1 MVLCSECPVESSSL
15 PPLTSMVLVLPNV
28 LVITNKLL
36 AGAAATATGADGE
49 PTAGTSSS
57 GTSANGGYKLSP
69 GAAAG
74 IGVGAALLLVA
85 IIGAIIFLFRRAR
98 KRKQGRH
105 QSLAHS
111 VPPTHHPSLAP
122 TSPPPQFSPYAQPRE
137 VKTVYYD
144 PPPMALG
151 PQYGHQRVFPHELDS
166 AAVTGSP
173 QTSAYQAQSEGTA
186 AERLPSPPSAGIIAP
201 QPHAPPPTVRSS
213 GFQYHKRSPGQI
225 SPPQGSQRSR
235 GSNHD
240 NSSYGFP
247 SQEPSPNPD
256 AEGFPFQQPLQQGGP
271 GSPES
276 QQRLFP
282 RRTVGSP
289 NLRGST

>member
-1 MVLCSECPVESSSL
+1 ML
-15 PPLTSMVLVLPNV
+15 PSV
-28 LVITNKLL
+28 LVIANTFL

-49 PTAGTSSS
+49 PTAGTS
-57 GTSANGGYKLSP
+57 ADGGHKLSP

-74 IGVGAALLLVA
+74 IGVGGALLLVA
-85 IIGAIIFLFRRAR
+85 IVGAIIFLFRRAR

-105 QSLAHS
+105 RSLSHS
-111 VPPTHHPSLAP
+111 VPPTHHPSLVP
-122 TSPPPQFSPYAQPRE
+122 TSPPPQFSPPYEPSRE
-137 VKTVYYD
+137 IKTVYYD

-151 PQYGHQRVFPHELDS
+151 PQHGHQHVFPHELDS

-186 AERLPSPPSAGIIAP
+186 AEQLPSPPLAGIVAP
-201 QPHAPPPTVRSS
+201 QPHSPPPTVSSS
-213 GFQYHKRSPGQI
+213 GFQYHKRAPGQV

-235 GSNHD
+235 GSNFD

-247 SQEPSPNPD
+247 SQEPSPNPEV
-256 AEGFPFQQPLQQGGP
+256 EGFPFQQPLQQGGP